1 MRRVSINKKI
11 RNLKLGT
18 GNLYS
23 LTAGTIFLSLSIN
36 SFYMEERTQRGRAED
51 RERIA
56 ANQEWEMKYMR
67 EKYHVTDEQIRNAI
81 ATVGNDRNKVEE
93 YFQRKTDHANQPGNE
108 DRSGKEDLQN
118 VAVNPNP
125 RANENIK
132 DRLSALSE
140 AQKRESQDQIGS
152 EITDGEEG

>member
-1 MRRVSINKKI
+1 
-11 RNLKLGT
+11 
-18 GNLYS
+18 
-23 LTAGTIFLSLSIN
+23 
-36 SFYMEERTQRGRAED
+36 MEERIQRGRAED

-67 EKYHVTDEQIRNAI
+67 EKYHVTDDQIRNAI

-132 DRLSALSE
+132 DRLSTPSE
-140 AQKRESQDQIGS
+140 SQKRESQDQIGS

>member
-1 MRRVSINKKI
+1 
-11 RNLKLGT
+11 
-18 GNLYS
+18 
-23 LTAGTIFLSLSIN
+23 
-36 SFYMEERTQRGRAED
+36 MEERTQRGRAED

-132 DRLSALSE
+132 DRLSTLSE